1 MDVALWFLRTHHD
14 FDGDL
19 MFCAD
24 IKEENSGKR
33 QLTFENLDRNRFFLA
48 KRIILLQPLKGGVA
62 LCKPQI
68 NIVAFNRSFR
78 SKIEEKKSV
87 RNRWENKE

>member
-1 MDVALWFLRTHHD
+1 MECMGKHVDVALWFLRTHHD

-33 QLTFENLDRNRFFLA
+33 QLTFENLDRNRFFFS
-48 KRIILLQPLKGGVA
+48 Q
-62 LCKPQI
+62 
-68 NIVAFNRSFR
+68 
-78 SKIEEKKSV
+78 
-87 RNRWENKE
+87 ENNPTAASQRRCGLM